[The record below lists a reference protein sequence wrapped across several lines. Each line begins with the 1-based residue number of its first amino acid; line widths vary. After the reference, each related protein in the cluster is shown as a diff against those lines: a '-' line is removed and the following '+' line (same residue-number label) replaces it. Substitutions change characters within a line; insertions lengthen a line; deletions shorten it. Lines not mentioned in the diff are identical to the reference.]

1 VSTALI
7 SSKWGALQDKTKPS
21 HSDCCWRIE
30 SSVGAKGQL
39 CIHGDLSIQP
49 RKLIACS
56 LVYTIHAC
64 PEEAAVLCR
73 IRPKQATVIAAGAW
87 TPQLA
92 SMASSAEAD
101 GPADVDIQPRK
112 GHLLELPASLAPAVK
127 HGLMEIGY
135 AKV

>member
-1 VSTALI
+1 M
-7 SSKWGALQDKTKPS
+7 
-21 HSDCCWRIE
+21 
-30 SSVGAKGQL
+30 
-39 CIHGDLSIQP
+39 
-49 RKLIACS
+49 
-56 LVYTIHAC
+56 
-64 PEEAAVLCR
+64 
-73 IRPKQATVIAAGAW
+73 IAAGAW